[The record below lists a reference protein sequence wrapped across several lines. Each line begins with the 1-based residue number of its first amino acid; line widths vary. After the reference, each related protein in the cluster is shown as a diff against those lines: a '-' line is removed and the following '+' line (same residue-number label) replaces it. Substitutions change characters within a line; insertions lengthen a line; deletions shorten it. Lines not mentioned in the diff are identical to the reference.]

1 MSLLMKGEFLKK
13 GMVQNAFSL
22 GVLQGMNYLLP
33 LITIPY
39 LFRVLGPERYGLV
52 AFGYAFTQYFMII
65 TDFGFN
71 LSSVKFISENRE
83 DTALV
88 NHHVNS
94 VIIARL
100 FFSLISLLVLF
111 ILSSTV
117 SRFSEERVFFLGFMG
132 MVIGNA
138 LFPIWYFQGVEKMK
152 FITIINVIAKG
163 LSVLPFFIFVREP
176 SDYIQV
182 PFYYSLGYVIAGV
195 YSMYLIYYKMG
206 LKIYLVGWLDVW
218 KVIGSSS
225 GYFLSRASLSLFT
238 TSNAFVLGLVCGNAQ
253 VGYYTIAEKI
263 YQAYNALISPVN
275 GVLFP
280 HMAKS
285 KDVPFFKRVFKWVS
299 LGNVVVVVVTI
310 LFSSFIL
317 KILFD
322 TDHASSINSLRILLV
337 ACVITIPSVL
347 LGYPFLA
354 AMGHP
359 KFTNLTVMISAL
371 FHVSGLAIL
380 WVFGVISVESV
391 SIMVLLT
398 ELLLFINRIYGVKKF
413 KLFKTVDK
421 E

>member
-1 MSLLMKGEFLKK
+1 MLIRGDFFKK

-22 GVLQGMNYLLP
+22 AVLQGMNYLLP

-52 AFGYAFTQYFMII
+52 AFGYAFTQYFMIV

-83 DTALV
+83 NPSLV

-94 VIIARL
+94 VIAARL
-100 FFSLISLLVLF
+100 LLSLISLLVLF
-111 ILSSTV
+111 ALSSTV
-117 SRFSEERVFFLGFMG
+117 PRFSEERIFFLGFMG
-132 MVIGNA
+132 MVVGNA
-138 LFPIWYFQGVEKMK
+138 LFPIWYFQGIEKMK
-152 FITIINVIAKG
+152 FITIIHVIAKG
-163 LSVLPFFIFVREP
+163 LSVLPFFIFVRGP
-176 SDYIQV
+176 ADYIQV
-182 PFYYSLGYVIAGV
+182 PFYYSIGYVVAGLF
-195 YSMYLIYYKMG
+195 SMYLVYYKMG
-206 LKIYLVGWLDVW
+206 LKIYLVGFLDVW
-218 KVIGSSS
+218 KVIVSSS

-238 TSNAFVLGLVCGNAQ
+238 TSNAFILGLVCGNVH

-285 KDVPFFKRVFKWVS
+285 KDVFFFKRVFKWVS
-299 LGNVVVVVVTI
+299 LGNLIFVLI
-310 LFSSFIL
+310 AFSLSGFIL
-317 KILFD
+317 DLLFD
-322 TDHASSINSLRILLV
+322 TNHVSSINSLRILLIT
-337 ACVITIPSVL
+337 CIITIPSVL

-359 KFTNLTVMISAL
+359 KYTNFTVMVSAI
-371 FHVSGLAIL
+371 FHVSGLTVLWIL
-380 WVFGVISVESV
+380 GMISVESV

-413 KLFKTVDK
+413 KLLTTKGNK
-421 E
+421 